1 MKRSSALLFTLVST
15 TAALTVSRPALAA
28 TEIPFTIVNSE
39 VNWVGSP
46 ANVTSR
52 TLSGSGQFTF
62 NNVIQNGPVTLSD
75 LASFVAD
82 LTYTVNFTGG
92 GSATGNYHFGTSD
105 VTSLS
110 SAFSNYFP
118 TSFFFDT
125 SPVSPT
131 SGNLTVPLSLSINAP
146 VVPSDNDGLSFFA
159 YPNGVKTLTATG
171 GLEANVTGGP
181 GAVPEAST
189 WVMMLLGLGLVGAY
203 LRRRPRAAIQTSPAR
218 VTFKVS

>member
-1 MKRSSALLFTLVST
+1 MMRSSALLLTLVST
-15 TAALTVSRPALAA
+15 TAALTVSRPAFAA

-52 TLSGSGQFTF
+52 SLSGSGQYTF

-92 GSATGNYHFGTSD
+92 GSATGNYHFATSD

-110 SAFSNYFP
+110 STFSNYLP
-118 TSFFFDT
+118 TSFFFET
-125 SPVSPT
+125 SAVSPT
-131 SGNLTVPLSLSINAP
+131 SGNLTVPLSLSINSP
-146 VVPSDNDGLSFFA
+146 VLPSDNDGLSVFA
-159 YPNGVKTLTATG
+159 YPNGVKTLIAMG
-171 GLEANVTGGP
+171 GLEANVTGMP

-189 WVMMLLGLGLVGAY
+189 WAMMLLGLGAVGAY
-203 LRRRPRAAIQTSPAR
+203 LRRRPRVATQTSPAR